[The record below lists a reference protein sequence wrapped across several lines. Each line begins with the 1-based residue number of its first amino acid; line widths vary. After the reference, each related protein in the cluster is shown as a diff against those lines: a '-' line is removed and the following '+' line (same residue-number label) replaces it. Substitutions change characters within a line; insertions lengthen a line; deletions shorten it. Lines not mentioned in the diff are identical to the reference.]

1 MSFLQL
7 FSNCTICSHCN
18 IFCRTWRR
26 GWEHRI
32 HSFCLCIFFFLAFG
46 AEVGSEAEEE
56 RGL

>member
-26 GWEHRI
+26 GWEQNSLLLSLH
-32 HSFCLCIFFFLAFG
+32 LFFLAFG

-56 RGL
+56 RRL